1 MNYSVTAEKM
11 YVHINTIR
19 KRIDKVND
27 LVKIDWEDHVD
38 RLKMEIL
45 LQFLDCRSE
54 NINHTRA
61 IDVLK
66 IGKVLG
72 CKSEDLL
79 EI

>member
-1 MNYSVTAEKM
+1 MYTWIEIPENELKEMFMNYSVTAEKM

-45 LQFLDCRSE
+45 LQFLGLDQE
-54 NINHTRA
+54 A
-61 IDVLK
+61 QPYL
-66 IGKVLG
+66 
-72 CKSEDLL
+72 
-79 EI
+79 

>member
-1 MNYSVTAEKM
+1 MYTWIEIPENELKEMFMNYSVTAEKM

-45 LQFLDCRSE
+45 LQFLKLDDGR
-54 NINHTRA
+54 
-61 IDVLK
+61 LK
-66 IGKVLG
+66 NM
-72 CKSEDLL
+72 
-79 EI
+79 

>member
-38 RLKMEIL
+38 RLKMEI
-45 LQFLDCRSE
+45 F
-54 NINHTRA
+54 IA
-61 IDVLK
+61 VFGIGGVK
-66 IGKVLG
+66 ILIFVEKVSHLRYN
-72 CKSEDLL
+72 KNKRK
-79 EI
+79 